1 MGTLEDAKHAMGE
14 DWAMEYERRY
24 GQESAFKALDSL
36 FLEFLRNGS
45 GKVDEERFA
54 MPIIRAIA
62 SMTEDDIQIWMRKMV
77 NAELDASNVSQDNL
91 LKVYEEYQTF
101 ARGKKVECQAILKEQ
116 QGLRN

>member
-1 MGTLEDAKHAMGE
+1 M
-14 DWAMEYERRY
+14 
-24 GQESAFKALDSL
+24 
-36 FLEFLRNGS
+36 
-45 GKVDEERFA
+45 DEKYVG
-54 MPIIRAIA
+54 MPTIRAIA
-62 SMTEDDIQIWMRKMV
+62 SITEDDIQIWMRKMV